1 MDAKKIGQNKKNEKK
16 NIQKFFFGDPQNS
29 RNREEFTKLK
39 LETE

>member
-1 MDAKKIGQNKKNEKK
+1 MDAKKIGQNKKNIP
-16 NIQKFFFGDPQNS
+16 NFFFGDPQNS

>member
-1 MDAKKIGQNKKNEKK
+1 MQKRQDKTKKMKKKISK
-16 NIQKFFFGDPQNS
+16 IFFFGDPQNS

>member
-1 MDAKKIGQNKKNEKK
+1 MDAKKIGQNKKNIP
-16 NIQKFFFGDPQNS
+16 NFFFFGDPQNS